1 MENNQEIQL
10 RLEAL
15 RMAVQIK
22 LYKSNTDDEPGNQDI
37 VEQASLFFKFLN
49 GGK

>member
-10 RLEAL
+10 RLEAM
-15 RMAVQIK
+15 RMALQIK
-22 LYKSNTDDEPGNQDI
+22 LAKSNTPDEPGNQEI
-37 VEQASLFFKFLN
+37 IEQASLFFKFLN